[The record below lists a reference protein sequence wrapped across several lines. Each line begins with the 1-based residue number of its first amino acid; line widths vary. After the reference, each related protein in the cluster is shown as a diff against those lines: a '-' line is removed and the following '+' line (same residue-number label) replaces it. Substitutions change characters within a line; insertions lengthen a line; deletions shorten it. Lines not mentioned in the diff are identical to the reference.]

1 MIFIF
6 YTLPAINWRIYK
18 GPVIIMYDTLFIGIQ
33 HIWLGI
39 SIFLLLLFSI
49 SRTGIFHDAL
59 TTKYFTIKHLLIFTT
74 LFSVMSV
81 CGTYWNVEAA
91 GGIIN
96 FRAVGIMLG
105 GFIGG
110 PVTGTVT
117 GIIAGLHRAFFIH
130 TDASYIHGGLS
141 ILQGIAAGFLSGR
154 LKTHHR
160 QIWLWGFFYALLL
173 EILFW
178 AFFALLTW
186 PQTIANPL
194 GLFTLSM
201 PILITNTIATVIFIG
216 VLEASIYIKDA
227 EKTKTTKNAFQTVN
241 MILDSLRE
249 GFKDAS
255 LPKIT
260 EIITT
265 ALPSLTWTAIIY
277 KNRIYTRT
285 AYKNQADK
293 NEGDAEIAILKLQK
307 SLPAMPHVLTI
318 PVTCRNEVV
327 GYIVA
332 AKNKDNTFTKMGIEF
347 LHGVCRIVEAIYEHE
362 KMKQEKNL
370 LAEAEIRALQAQ
382 INPHFL
388 YNTLNT
394 ISYYVRSDPE
404 TARKLMKYLSD
415 YFRHS
420 LNNPSKLIPLSE
432 EIHVVD
438 CYIQLERTRFSDR
451 LNVSYHFPQDSLDT
465 LQIPPLLL
473 QPLVENA
480 IIHGVLGKAEGGSIR
495 IGLIEHKKYNKIY
508 VTDTGVGI
516 PKEKLKTLL
525 MDHKKRDHIGLINVH
540 QRLISMF
547 GEKCGLHILSREG
560 KGTVVFTNIP
570 KIETT
575 EEKNKEIP

>member
-1 MIFIF
+1 
-6 YTLPAINWRIYK
+6 
-18 GPVIIMYDTLFIGIQ
+18 
-33 HIWLGI
+33 
-39 SIFLLLLFSI
+39 
-49 SRTGIFHDAL
+49 
-59 TTKYFTIKHLLIFTT
+59 
-74 LFSVMSV
+74 
-81 CGTYWNVEAA
+81 
-91 GGIIN
+91 
-96 FRAVGIMLG
+96 MLG

-110 PVTGTVT
+110 PITGTVT
-117 GIIAGLHRAFFIH
+117 GIIAGLYRAFFIH
-130 TDASYIHGGLS
+130 TNASYIHGGLS
-141 ILQGIAAGFLSGR
+141 ILQGITAGFLSSR

-255 LPKIT
+255 LPRIT

-318 PVTCRNEVV
+318 PITCRNEVV

-362 KMKQEKNL
+362 KMKKEKNL

-394 ISYYVRSDPE
+394 ISYYVQSDPE
-404 TARKLMKYLSD
+404 TARKLIKYLSD
-415 YFRHS
+415 YFHHS

-432 EIHVVD
+432 EIHVID
-438 CYIQLERTRFSDR
+438 CYIQIQKARFGERI
-451 LNVSYHFPQDSLDT
+451 NVDYYFPKNTMSI

-480 IIHGVLGKAEGGSIR
+480 VIHGVLRKSEGGKIK
-495 IGLIEHKKYNKIY
+495 IGLIPHKKYNKIY
-508 VTDTGVGI
+508 VIDTGVGI
-516 PKEKLKTLL
+516 PHQKMKSLL
-525 MDHKKRDHIGLINVH
+525 IERKSRDQIGLINIH
-540 QRLISMF
+540 QRLISIY
-547 GEKCGLHILSREG
+547 GRKSGLHVLSKEG
-560 KGTVVFTNIP
+560 RGTIVFANIP
-570 KIETT
+570 INSHRQIN
-575 EEKNKEIP
+575 EEVL